1 MPLKT
6 RQHEHSHM
14 CSHMRMLGYAC
25 THTSMHARKHAC
37 TAHMRIQ
44 YLFSHSCMHAR
55 THIYSHTRSHTY
67 TSTYTQKTRKHPHS
81 YTHTHTLRYA
91 SVDRILGQN
100 VRKPSENRGTRVPQI
115 QEVYLSASCKRA
127 SSLRP
132 LISLHAH
139 TLSFPLH
146 PGPSPSNS
154 VVF

>member
-1 MPLKT
+1 MST
-6 RQHEHSHM
+6 RTCVLICV
-14 CSHMRMLGYAC
+14 CSG
-25 THTSMHARKHAC
+25 
-37 TAHMRIQ
+37 
-44 YLFSHSCMHAR
+44 MHAR
-55 THIYSHTRSHTY
+55 TQACTHASTLAQRTCASSTCSHTRACTREHTY
-67 TSTYTQKTRKHPHS
+67 IVTHDHTRTQAHTHKKHANTHTA
-81 YTHTHTLRYA
+81 THTHTLRYA